1 METTSCVVFQNLLII
16 FFFSNVISHVSH
28 GAFSERHLDG
38 PVSLTLELIS
48 LQIGYVP
55 NKLSLHECL
64 SMFIY
69 AGVSWLFGKIG
80 IWWPLK
86 RSFQIFQLMSCI
98 LQSVFCRSGVIWSVK
113 GEWQIH
119 GGWSQQQDPSVAQ
132 DFTPA
137 TTLNSDI
144 FELYNFL

>member
-48 LQIGYVP
+48 FQIGYVP
-55 NKLSLHECL
+55 NKLSLHDCL

-80 IWWPLK
+80 I
-86 RSFQIFQLMSCI
+86 
-98 LQSVFCRSGVIWSVK
+98 
-113 GEWQIH
+113 
-119 GGWSQQQDPSVAQ
+119 
-132 DFTPA
+132 
-137 TTLNSDI
+137 
-144 FELYNFL
+144 